1 MLLQVDYTSIS
12 AFVTLIYRGH
22 NKLGYMHNNY
32 SSNELSV
39 FTSQSHNVDDQV
51 LAKQPWTSP
60 WCKRFVPS
68 KQAFF
73 LRN

>member
-51 LAKQPWTSP
+51 LAKQP
-60 WCKRFVPS
+60 
-68 KQAFF
+68 
-73 LRN
+73 